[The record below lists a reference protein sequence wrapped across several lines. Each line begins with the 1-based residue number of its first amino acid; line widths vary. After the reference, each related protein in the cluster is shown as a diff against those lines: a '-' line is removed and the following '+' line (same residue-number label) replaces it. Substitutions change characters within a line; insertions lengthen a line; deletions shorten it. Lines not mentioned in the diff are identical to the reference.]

1 MHPTGVARAVSVFA
15 TAPSKAPFYVAGG
28 LLAGWAVLLGLTGLR
43 YPDFPGSAGRARLV
57 MVTTGVLVAATVT
70 AAVVTA
76 GTEGEGEGASSG
88 AAATAPRSALVQLTA
103 DPTGQLAYDTKRASV
118 QHGKFTLRLINRS
131 QTPHNVTI
139 AKGAK
144 VVARTKTIQ
153 GATTSA
159 TANLPPG
166 DYVFFCSVDAHR
178 QAGMQGKLTVR

>member
-1 MHPTGVARAVSVFA
+1 MYPTGVARAGSVFA
-15 TAPSKAPFYVAGG
+15 TAPSKVPFYVAGG

-43 YPDFPGSAGRARLV
+43 YPDFPGTAGRARLV
-57 MVTTGVLVAATVT
+57 MLTTGLLVAATLT

-76 GTEGEGEGASSG
+76 GEEGEVKGPSSG
-88 AAATAPRSALVQLTA
+88 AATAATPASSVQLTA
-103 DPTGQLAYDTKRASV
+103 DPTGQLAFNSKRASV
-118 QHGKFTLRLINRS
+118 HRGKVTLRLINRS
-131 QTPHNVTI
+131 SIPHNVTI

-178 QAGMQGKLTVR
+178 QAGMEGTLTVK